1 MLSSCIQ
8 LQQHLVSLT
17 RTLSKNGICGWY
29 AQILEG
35 NSSKLND
42 ARVYNTLIM
51 GEGLVMGGGNGGS
64 GEEGA
69 RRNEGLREGEGG
81 REGRRKGPRMEG
93 GREGG
98 REEEGGGLTRGRN
111 GGSWKGWMEGGTTN

>member
-1 MLSSCIQ
+1 M
-8 LQQHLVSLT
+8 
-17 RTLSKNGICGWY
+17 
-29 AQILEG
+29 
-35 NSSKLND
+35 ND

-93 GREGG
+93 GRG
-98 REEEGGGLTRGRN
+98 GGGLMRGTNHCRT
-111 GGSWKGWMEGGTTN
+111 KHIARHGTWTGIHKPDQF